1 MAEKTTST
9 SRHSFGQRLF
19 LFLGSMDLA
28 ITLLLTLAIASVIGT
43 VLQQNQPYTDYVIKF
58 GPFWFEVFEAAGL
71 YDVYSALWFLIIL
84 TLLVISTSVC
94 VVRHTPSMVRDML
107 QMRTHVQEKSLKAM
121 HHSQNWQVSG
131 ETNVHQQRVENIF
144 SQQGFRV
151 KLSEKPD
158 GVLVSAMKGGV
169 NRLGYIFTH
178 VAIIVICLGGLMD
191 SNLPLKFA
199 EWQGRIEIETRD
211 LAVSQVPDKSR
222 LAVGSQAFRGS
233 IHIAEGRYAEVAF
246 VAMRDGYLVQEL
258 PFRIE
263 VKDFRIEHY
272 ETGQPKSFE
281 TDLVIHD
288 VDLEQPLEQTIA
300 VNHPLIYKGYAIYQA
315 SFSDGGS
322 NLEIDAWPLD
332 PRIGEEPVPLEI
344 KVFEK
349 SKMKWAGDNKQ
360 LEMTEFRPFNI
371 NPDPTEEDPDR
382 IRNFGPSIGFKL
394 RSETG
399 EAMEYI
405 NYMLPVIREG
415 REFLI
420 SGVRASQAEEFKYLY
435 LPVDADGE
443 LTAFVSFLN
452 RVRDRNLV
460 ELTAETMMQETLASL
475 ESKDRQLATD
485 LKDSLITLVAMFVS
499 GGFTQVNHFIET
511 NLPEAERE
519 SLGKAYVG
527 MLREMLTRL
536 YFAGFNAEQTIE
548 EDEIFFLE
556 DSVDAI
562 GSLSRYASPVFLLL
576 TDYEHI
582 QASGLQ
588 IAKAPGKNTVYLG
601 CALLIAGVFILFYI
615 PQRRFWAYLRKD
627 NEQTQLIVAGMSN
640 RNPREF
646 DDFFE
651 QIVTELKPG
660 NST

>member
-1 MAEKTTST
+1 
-9 SRHSFGQRLF
+9 
-19 LFLGSMDLA
+19 
-28 ITLLLTLAIASVIGT
+28 
-43 VLQQNQPYTDYVIKF
+43 
-58 GPFWFEVFEAAGL
+58 
-71 YDVYSALWFLIIL
+71 
-84 TLLVISTSVC
+84 
-94 VVRHTPSMVRDML
+94 
-107 QMRTHVQEKSLKAM
+107 
-121 HHSQNWQVSG
+121 
-131 ETNVHQQRVENIF
+131 
-144 SQQGFRV
+144 
-151 KLSEKPD
+151 
-158 GVLVSAMKGGV
+158 
-169 NRLGYIFTH
+169 
-178 VAIIVICLGGLMD
+178 
-191 SNLPLKFA
+191 
-199 EWQGRIEIETRD
+199 
-211 LAVSQVPDKSR
+211 
-222 LAVGSQAFRGS
+222 
-233 IHIAEGRYAEVAF
+233 
-246 VAMRDGYLVQEL
+246 
-258 PFRIE
+258 
-263 VKDFRIEHY
+263 
-272 ETGQPKSFE
+272 
-281 TDLVIHD
+281 
-288 VDLEQPLEQTIA
+288 
-300 VNHPLIYKGYAIYQA
+300 
-315 SFSDGGS
+315 
-322 NLEIDAWPLD
+322 
-332 PRIGEEPVPLEI
+332 
-344 KVFEK
+344 
-349 SKMKWAGDNKQ
+349 
-360 LEMTEFRPFNI
+360 
-371 NPDPTEEDPDR
+371 
-382 IRNFGPSIGFKL
+382 
-394 RSETG
+394 
-399 EAMEYI
+399 MEYI